1 MNPSLAHALFTKGI
15 DTYDIAK
22 GHGIREA
29 EVVEA
34 LIRYREMKREA
45 SMDRLDQPRAWAADA
60 DRHAHPR

>member
-22 GHGIREA
+22 GHGCSEA

-34 LIRYREMKREA
+34 LIRYRE
-45 SMDRLDQPRAWAADA
+45 QQHGRAL
-60 DRHAHPR
+60 HPAGQVEVRPQA

>member
-22 GHGIREA
+22 GHGCREA

-34 LIRYREMKREA
+34 LIRYREMKR
-45 SMDRLDQPRAWAADA
+45 A
-60 DRHAHPR
+60 DRPVVKAMGQCQAQDVRI

>member
-22 GHGIREA
+22 AKGCSEA

-34 LIRYREMKREA
+34 LMEYRRMKR
-45 SMDRLDQPRAWAADA
+45 ADPPDLKA
-60 DRHAHPR
+60 VVQVQTEGVRV